1 MKKKKLLLFMAVMM
15 MITVIFSCQKASNN
29 KKLILATTTS
39 TRDSGLLE
47 YILPKFEEKYG
58 YKVDVVAVG
67 TGQAL
72 KLGMDGNAD
81 VLLVHAKAD
90 EEKFVKEGHG
100 LKRFDVMYNDFVILG
115 PKEDEANVKEEK
127 DAASALKKIADKK
140 SNFVSRGDDSG
151 THKLEKKLW
160 KKNNINPSGNW
171 YISIGKG
178 MSETLLMANEKNA
191 YTISDRATYL
201 AMKDKLELNILVENK
216 NDLFNQY
223 GVIAVNPS
231 KSEKINSKGAQDF
244 IDWILSNET
253 QKLIG
258 EYGKE
263 KYGQSLFIPNANN
276 K

>member
-1 MKKKKLLLFMAVMM
+1 MKKRKTLIILAVILLFTAFV
-15 MITVIFSCQKASNN
+15 SCQKTSNN
-29 KKLILATTTS
+29 KNLILATTTS
-39 TRDSGLLE
+39 TRDSGLLD
-47 YILPKFEEKYG
+47 YILPKFQEKYG

-90 EEKFVKEGHG
+90 EEKFVQEGHG
-100 LKRFDVMYNDFVILG
+100 LKRYDVMYNDFVILG
-115 PKEDEANVKEEK
+115 PSDDKANIKSEK
-127 DAASALKKIADKK
+127 DAASALKKISESK

-160 KKNNINPSGNW
+160 KKNSIEPSGNW
-171 YISIGKG
+171 YLSIGRG
-178 MSETLLMANEKNA
+178 MSETLLMASENKA

-201 AMKDKLELNILVENK
+201 AMKDKLELKVLLENK
-216 NDLFNQY
+216 NDLINQY
-223 GVIAVNPS
+223 GVIAVNPN
-231 KSEKINSKGAQDF
+231 KSNKINAKVAQDF
-244 IDWILSNET
+244 IEWILSEET

-258 EYGKE
+258 EYGKD

>member
-1 MKKKKLLLFMAVMM
+1 MKKSKLLLVFV
-15 MITVIFSCQKASNN
+15 VILLFTAFTSCKKTQGN
-29 KKLILATTTS
+29 KNIILATTTS

-72 KLGMDGNAD
+72 KLGIDGNAD
-81 VLLVHAKAD
+81 ILLVHSKED
-90 EEKFVKEGHG
+90 EEKFVREGHG

-115 PKEDEANVKEEK
+115 PKEDMANVKEEK
-127 DAASALKKIADKK
+127 DAAGALRKIADKK
-140 SNFVSRGDDSG
+140 ANFVSRGDDSG
-151 THKLEKKLW
+151 TNKLEKKLW
-160 KKNNINPSGNW
+160 KINNISPSGEW

-178 MSETLLMANEKNA
+178 MSETLLMANEKKA

-201 AMKDKLELNILVENK
+201 AMKDKLELKVLLENK
-216 NDLFNQY
+216 NDLINQY
-223 GVIAVNPS
+223 GVIAVNPNKNS
-231 KSEKINSKGAQDF
+231 KINSKGAQDF
-244 IDWILSNET
+244 IDWILSKET
-253 QKLIG
+253 QNLIG

-263 KYGQSLFIPNANN
+263 KYGQSLFIPNANT

>member
-1 MKKKKLLLFMAVMM
+1 MKKRKTLIILAVMLLLTAFV
-15 MITVIFSCQKASNN
+15 SCQKASNN
-29 KKLILATTTS
+29 KNLILATTTS
-39 TRDSGLLE
+39 TRDSGLLD
-47 YILPKFEEKYG
+47 YILPKFQEKYG

-90 EEKFVKEGHG
+90 EEKFVQEGHG
-100 LKRFDVMYNDFVILG
+100 LKRYDVMYNDFVILG
-115 PKEDEANVKEEK
+115 SSEDKANIKSEK
-127 DAASALKKIADKK
+127 DAASALKKISESK

-160 KKNNINPSGNW
+160 KKNSIEPSGNW
-171 YISIGKG
+171 YLSIGKG
-178 MSETLLMANEKNA
+178 MSETLLMASENKA
-191 YTISDRATYL
+191 YTISDRATFL
-201 AMKDKLELNILVENK
+201 AMKDKLELTVLLENK
-216 NDLFNQY
+216 NDLINQY
-223 GVIAVNPS
+223 GVIAVNPN
-231 KSEKINSKGAQDF
+231 KSNKINAKGAQDF
-244 IDWILSNET
+244 IEWILSEET

-258 EYGKE
+258 EYGKD

>member
-1 MKKKKLLLFMAVMM
+1 MKKSKLLLVFVAMLL
-15 MITVIFSCQKASNN
+15 ITAITSCKKTEGN
-29 KKLILATTTS
+29 KKIILSTTTS
-39 TRDSGLLE
+39 TRDSGLLN

-81 VLLVHAKAD
+81 VLLVHAKSD
-90 EEKFVKEGHG
+90 EEKFVREGHG

-115 PKEDEANVKEEK
+115 PEVDFANVKEEK
-127 DAASALKKIADKK
+127 DAAGALKKIADKK
-140 SNFVSRGDDSG
+140 ANFISRGDDSG
-151 THKLEKKLW
+151 TNKLEKKLW
-160 KKNNINPSGNW
+160 KINNINPSGDW

-178 MSETLLMANEKNA
+178 MSETLLIANEKKA

-201 AMKDKLELNILVENK
+201 AMKDKLELKVLLENK
-216 NDLFNQY
+216 NDLINQY
-223 GVIAVNPS
+223 GVIAVNPNKNS
-231 KSEKINSKGAQDF
+231 KINSKGAQDF
-244 IDWILSNET
+244 IDWILSKET

-263 KYGQSLFIPNANN
+263 KYGQNLFIPNANT